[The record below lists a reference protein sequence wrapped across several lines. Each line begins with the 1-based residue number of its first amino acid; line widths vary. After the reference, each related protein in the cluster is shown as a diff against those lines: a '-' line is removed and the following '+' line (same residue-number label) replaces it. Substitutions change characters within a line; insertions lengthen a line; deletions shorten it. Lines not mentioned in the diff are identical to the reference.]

1 MQQQGHLYQQCA
13 MLTFDECRRDIGL
26 VEDVLKVF
34 CSGGKVPLRKNHEPE
49 TRYTSFEF
57 CAKTWLLNSADI
69 PSVPSAMETSHR
81 RRWRCTFMRNSITHD
96 PACVNIAERV
106 FLADHEAKP
115 FCGSPAAVWTWWHDW
130 LWPYMTE
137 HKPSEWLD
145 TLTAPDPT
153 SRTSQEYRGVV
164 GGGGCGGGGGF
175 ACPCACGCG
184 CGCCCCCCCCCCCRC
199 DCCAEERQREC
210 LCVFLWWRRKD
221 TEWLLRRM
229 ARLTETMSPEDE
241 IEKGEEGEQV
251 LVLGKEAERLVRGTH
266 VAIVQP
272 FFPGHLVNRTAVAC
286 NPGVASKRARSDKKL
301 KVDCL
306 LDAIALF
313 PHLIRQVEPK
323 APLRFQR
330 RMVHLQAFEDGLQ
343 RIAGQNVTPV
353 FGTWEQW
360 SWTTGTGES
369 VWDDVCQ
376 GMTIGSF
383 FVNEFVF
390 YMLEHASYS
399 GFICLRRTCVNA

>member
-81 RRWRCTFMRNSITHD
+81 RRWRCTFMRNSITQW
-96 PACVNIAERV
+96 VGWFRLSLRMLLLLLV
-106 FLADHEAKP
+106 
-115 FCGSPAAVWTWWHDW
+115 VVV
-130 LWPYMTE
+130 
-137 HKPSEWLD
+137 
-145 TLTAPDPT
+145 
-153 SRTSQEYRGVV
+153 VV
-164 GGGGCGGGGGF
+164 GGGWLVVGGCWLF
-175 ACPCACGCG
+175 VVCCFVVCS
-184 CGCCCCCCCCCCCRC
+184 CCCYCCCRC

-210 LCVFLWWRRKD
+210 LCVFVWWCRKD

-251 LVLGKEAERLVRGTH
+251 LVLGNEAERLVRATH
-266 VAIVQP
+266 GAIVQP
-272 FFPGHLVNRTAVAC
+272 FFPGHVVNRTAVAC
-286 NPGVASKRARSDKKL
+286 NPGVASKRSKSDKKL

-330 RMVHLQAFEDGLQ
+330 RMVRLQAFEDGLQ
-343 RIAGQNVTPV
+343 RIAGQNVKPM

-383 FVNEFVF
+383 FVNELVF
-390 YMLEHASYS
+390 YMLEHASYIVGAFACTCCRDS
-399 GFICLRRTCVNA
+399 CMIRRRAHGPCRICFWPGMGCDVSHPSSRGNRAKVRGRATS